1 MSEHLF
7 LHMRTLEWWQKVV
20 QTHALAKQREKVEAQ
35 ARAQRLRVDMQV
47 GPP

>member
-7 LHMRTLEWWQKVV
+7 LHMRTLEWQQKVA
-20 QTHALAKQREKVEAQ
+20 QTRALAKWREKAEVRAQ
-35 ARAQRLRVDMQV
+35 VQRLRADMQV